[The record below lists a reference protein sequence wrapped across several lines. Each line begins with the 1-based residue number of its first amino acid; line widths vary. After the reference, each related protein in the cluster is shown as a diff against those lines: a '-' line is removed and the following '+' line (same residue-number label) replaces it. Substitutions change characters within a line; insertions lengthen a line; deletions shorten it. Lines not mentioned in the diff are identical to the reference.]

1 LAEGEGQCSTQVE
14 PSSTQVQQAPQH
26 ETYQEQERDLPSS
39 SSPVDHI
46 DALDNDQDQAQD
58 DAIPILAHDQDHSGQ
73 DEGQNLDDDV
83 SDNQVISQETL
94 EEAQT
99 RRGMRIASRLKA
111 HDHILENIVGSI
123 NRGVSTRKQLA
134 QFSAHHAFVSHIEPQ
149 KVYEALED
157 DDWLVAMQE
166 ELNNFERNQVWEL
179 VERPRDKNVNIIGTK
194 WVFKNKQ
201 DANGIVIRNKAR
213 LVAQGYSQV
222 EGIDFGETY
231 APVARLESI
240 RILIAY
246 ASHHN
251 FKLQQMDVKSAF
263 LNGPLNELVY
273 VKQPPGFEDPK
284 FPNHVYKLNKAL
296 YGLKQ
301 APRAWYEHLRE
312 LLVDRGF
319 EIGVIDPTLF
329 TKKVGGDLFI
339 CQLYVDDIIFGS
351 TNNDF
356 NEQFAK
362 LMTSEFEMSM
372 MGEMQF
378 FLGFEVKQS
387 KKGTFICQAKYIQDM
402 LKRFKMENLKGVKT
416 PMPTTCHL
424 EEDPNGK
431 NVDQKVYRSMIGS
444 LLYLCASRPDIML
457 SVGVCARFQAAPKES
472 HLVAVKRI
480 FRYLVDT
487 PSFGL
492 WYPKGSNFVLHGF
505 TDSDWA
511 GDRVERKSTSGA
523 CQLLGRSLV
532 CWSSKK
538 QNCISLSS
546 AEAEYIAAASCCA
559 QLLWMRQ
566 TLKDYGLE
574 FDNVPLLCDNES
586 AIKIA
591 HNPVQHTRT
600 KHIDIRH
607 HFIREHV
614 SHGDIDLSYVGTKDN
629 LADIFTKP
637 LDEARFREL
646 RHELNIIDARNVA

>member
-1 LAEGEGQCSTQVE
+1 
-14 PSSTQVQQAPQH
+14 
-26 ETYQEQERDLPSS
+26 
-39 SSPVDHI
+39 
-46 DALDNDQDQAQD
+46 
-58 DAIPILAHDQDHSGQ
+58 
-73 DEGQNLDDDV
+73 
-83 SDNQVISQETL
+83 
-94 EEAQT
+94 
-99 RRGMRIASRLKA
+99 
-111 HDHILENIVGSI
+111 
-123 NRGVSTRKQLA
+123 
-134 QFSAHHAFVSHIEPQ
+134 
-149 KVYEALED
+149 
-157 DDWLVAMQE
+157 
-166 ELNNFERNQVWEL
+166 
-179 VERPRDKNVNIIGTK
+179 
-194 WVFKNKQ
+194 
-201 DANGIVIRNKAR
+201 
-213 LVAQGYSQV
+213 
-222 EGIDFGETY
+222 
-231 APVARLESI
+231 
-240 RILIAY
+240 
-246 ASHHN
+246 
-251 FKLQQMDVKSAF
+251 
-263 LNGPLNELVY
+263 
-273 VKQPPGFEDPK
+273 
-284 FPNHVYKLNKAL
+284 
-296 YGLKQ
+296 
-301 APRAWYEHLRE
+301 
-312 LLVDRGF
+312 
-319 EIGVIDPTLF
+319 
-329 TKKVGGDLFI
+329 
-339 CQLYVDDIIFGS
+339 
-351 TNNDF
+351 
-356 NEQFAK
+356 
-362 LMTSEFEMSM
+362 
-372 MGEMQF
+372 
-378 FLGFEVKQS
+378 
-387 KKGTFICQAKYIQDM
+387 
-402 LKRFKMENLKGVKT
+402 MENLKGVKT